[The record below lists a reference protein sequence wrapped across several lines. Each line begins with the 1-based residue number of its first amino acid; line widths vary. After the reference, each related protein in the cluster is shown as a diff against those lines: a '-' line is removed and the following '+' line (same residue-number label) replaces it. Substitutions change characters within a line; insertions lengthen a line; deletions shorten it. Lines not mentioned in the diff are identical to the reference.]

1 MNEMMIKSLSEK
13 LDQSQPVLRK
23 LDSYWCGQQPA
34 AYLSK
39 GAREALGTSLTG
51 LAVNFP
57 KLAVTAL
64 AERLNITGFRA
75 QGDGAEPSP
84 DLWKIWNRNRMDD
97 GSAQAHIDALVY
109 GRSFVMVWAG
119 PRGPQIT
126 VESPH
131 QIAVHHD
138 PVSHQ
143 VTAAFKRWA
152 VNGQAHGVLY
162 LADQI
167 HTYRSSSN
175 VVDGAFP
182 ATNWD
187 LVETIANPFGVVPV
201 VPIVNR
207 GRLMDLDG
215 VSEMTDIMGLSDAL
229 NKLSADA
236 MVSSEFYARP
246 RRWATGLEL
255 AEDDDGNVIQPFS
268 DEAGKLWIS
277 EDTETKFGQF
287 DGSRLDGYSDLMQ
300 TVTQQIGALSG
311 LPPHYLGLY
320 GDQPPSA
327 DSIRSAEASLV
338 SRVYTLQRIFGNAWE
353 QVAAL
358 VLAVKDGVDPLDVEL
373 GTVWAGPE
381 TRTPAQAADAAV
393 KLKTMGVPLSIVLE
407 DSLGYSPAQLERVRT
422 ALRAEALDTAGVNLT
437 ELVQ

>member
-1 MNEMMIKSLSEK
+1 MNDVIKNLSEK
-13 LDQSQPVLRK
+13 LDRNAPALDK
-23 LDSYWCGQQPA
+23 LDNYWRGTQPA

-39 GAREALGTSLTG
+39 EAREALGSSLTG

-75 QGDGAEPSP
+75 AAEGEEPP
-84 DLWKIWNRNRMDD
+84 ADLWRAWNRNRMDD
-97 GSAQAHIDALVY
+97 GAAQAHIDALVY

-126 VESPH
+126 VESPR
-131 QIAVHHD
+131 QMAVTHD

-152 VNGQAHGVLY
+152 DNGEAHGVLY

-167 HTYRSSSN
+167 QIMKAQAN
-175 VVDGAFP
+175 VTGNVFP
-182 ATNWD
+182 ATGWTVVD
-187 LVETIANPFGVVPV
+187 TIANPLGIVPV

-215 VSEMTDIMGLSDAL
+215 VSEMTDILGLADAL
-229 NKLSADA
+229 NKLSSDA
-236 MVSSEFYARP
+236 LVSSEFYARP

-255 AEDDDGNVIQPFS
+255 QEGPDGEVIQPFTN
-268 DEAGKLWIS
+268 EAGKLWIS

-287 DGSRLDGYSDLMQ
+287 DGARLDGYSDLIG

-311 LPPHYLGLY
+311 LPPHYLGLF

-358 VLAVKDGVDPLDVEL
+358 VLAVMNGVDPYDVEL
-373 GTVWAGPE
+373 STVWQTPE

-393 KLKTMGVPLSIVLE
+393 KLKTMGVPLTVVLE
-407 DSLGYSPAQLERVRT
+407 DTLGYSPTQIERVRV
-422 ALRAEALDTAGVNLT
+422 AQREEALDAAGVNLA
-437 ELVQ
+437 ELAQ

>member
-1 MNEMMIKSLSEK
+1 MNEIIKQLSEK
-13 LDQSQPVLRK
+13 LDQNTPTLDK
-23 LDSYWCGQQPA
+23 LDNYWRGTQPA

-39 GAREALGTSLTG
+39 EAREALGSSLTG

-75 QGDGAEPSP
+75 AAEGEEPP
-84 DLWKIWNRNRMDD
+84 AELWRAWNRNRMDD
-97 GSAQAHIDALVY
+97 GAAQAHIDALVY

-126 VESPH
+126 VESPR
-131 QIAVHHD
+131 QMAVTYD

-152 VNGQAHGVLY
+152 NNGEAHGVLY
-162 LADQI
+162 LADKIQI
-167 HTYRSSSN
+167 MKAQAN
-175 VVDGAFP
+175 VTDNVFP
-182 ATNWD
+182 ATGWTVVD
-187 LVETIANPFGVVPV
+187 TIANPLGVVPV

-215 VSEMTDIMGLSDAL
+215 VSEMTDILGLADAL
-229 NKLSADA
+229 NKLSSDA
-236 MVSSEFYARP
+236 LVSSEFYARP

-255 AEDDDGNVIQPFS
+255 QEDEEGNVVQPFTN
-268 DEAGKLWIS
+268 EAGKLWIS
-277 EDTETKFGQF
+277 EETETKFGQF
-287 DGSRLDGYSDLMQ
+287 DGARLDGYSDLIG

-311 LPPHYLGLY
+311 LPPHYLGLF

-358 VLAVKDGVDPLDVEL
+358 VLAVMNGVDPYDVEL
-373 GTVWAGPE
+373 STVWQTPE

-393 KLKTMGVPLSIVLE
+393 KLKTMGVPLTVVLE
-407 DSLGYSPAQLERVRT
+407 DTLGYSPTQIERVRV
-422 ALRAEALDTAGVNLT
+422 AQREEALDAAGVNLA
-437 ELVQ
+437 ELAQ

>member
-1 MNEMMIKSLSEK
+1 MNDVIKNLSEK
-13 LDQSQPVLRK
+13 LDRNAPALDK
-23 LDSYWCGQQPA
+23 LDNYWRGTQPA

-39 GAREALGTSLTG
+39 EAREALGSSLTG

-75 QGDGAEPSP
+75 PADGEEPP
-84 DLWKIWNRNRMDD
+84 ADLWRAWNRNRMDD
-97 GSAQAHIDALVY
+97 GAAQAHIDALVY

-126 VESPH
+126 VESPR
-131 QIAVHHD
+131 QMAVTYD
-138 PVSHQ
+138 PVTHQ

-152 VNGQAHGVLY
+152 DNGEAHGVLY

-167 HTYRSSSN
+167 QIMKAQAN
-175 VVDGAFP
+175 VTDNVFP
-182 ATNWD
+182 ATGWTV
-187 LVETIANPFGVVPV
+187 VETIVNPLGIVPV

-215 VSEMTDIMGLSDAL
+215 VSEMTDILGLADAL
-229 NKLSADA
+229 NKLSSDA
-236 MVSSEFYARP
+236 LVSSEFYARP

-255 AEDDDGNVIQPFS
+255 QEDEEGNVVQPFTN
-268 DEAGKLWIS
+268 EAGKLWIS

-287 DGSRLDGYSDLMQ
+287 DGARLDGYSDLIG

-311 LPPHYLGLY
+311 LPPHYLGLF

-358 VLAVKDGVDPLDVEL
+358 VLAVMNGVDPYDVEL
-373 GTVWAGPE
+373 STVWQTPE

-393 KLKTMGVPLSIVLE
+393 KLKTMGVPLTIVLE
-407 DSLGYSPAQLERVRT
+407 DSLGYSPAQVERVRV
-422 ALRAEALDTAGVNLT
+422 AQRAEALDSAGVNLA
-437 ELVQ
+437 ELAQ

>member
-1 MNEMMIKSLSEK
+1 MNDVIKNLSEK
-13 LDQSQPVLRK
+13 LDRNAPALDK
-23 LDSYWCGQQPA
+23 LDNYWRGTQPA

-39 GAREALGTSLTG
+39 EAREALGSSLTG

-75 QGDGAEPSP
+75 AAEGEEPP
-84 DLWKIWNRNRMDD
+84 ADLWRAWNRNRMDD
-97 GSAQAHIDALVY
+97 GAAQAHIDALVY

-126 VESPH
+126 VESPR
-131 QIAVHHD
+131 QMAVTHD

-152 VNGQAHGVLY
+152 DNGEAHGVLY

-167 HTYRSSSN
+167 QIMKAQAN
-175 VVDGAFP
+175 VTGNVFP
-182 ATNWD
+182 ATGWTVVD
-187 LVETIANPFGVVPV
+187 TIANPLGIVPV

-215 VSEMTDIMGLSDAL
+215 VSEMTDILGLADAL
-229 NKLSADA
+229 NKLSSDA
-236 MVSSEFYARP
+236 LVSSEFYARP

-255 AEDDDGNVIQPFS
+255 QEDEEGNVVQPFTN
-268 DEAGKLWIS
+268 EAGKLWIS

-287 DGSRLDGYSDLMQ
+287 DGARLDGYSDLIG

-311 LPPHYLGLY
+311 LPPHYLGLF

-358 VLAVKDGVDPLDVEL
+358 VLAVMNGVDPYDVEL
-373 GTVWAGPE
+373 STVWQTPE

-393 KLKTMGVPLSIVLE
+393 KLKTMGVPLTVVLE
-407 DSLGYSPAQLERVRT
+407 DTLGYSPTQIERVRV
-422 ALRAEALDTAGVNLT
+422 AQREEALDAAGVNLA
-437 ELVQ
+437 ELAQ

>member
-1 MNEMMIKSLSEK
+1 MNDVIKQLSEK
-13 LDQSQPVLRK
+13 LDQTAPVLDQ
-23 LDSYWCGQQPA
+23 LDTYWEGTQPA

-39 GAREALGTSLTG
+39 GAREALGSNLTG

-75 QGDGAEPSP
+75 QGDGEEPP
-84 DLWKIWNRNRMDD
+84 TDLWKIWNRNRMDD
-97 GSAQAHIDALVY
+97 GAAQAHIDALVY

-126 VESPH
+126 VESPR
-131 QIAVHHD
+131 QVAVTHD
-138 PVSHQ
+138 PVTRQ

-152 VNGQAHGVLY
+152 ANGVAHGVLY
-162 LADQI
+162 SVDKIQI
-167 HTYRSSSN
+167 YKGKGN
-175 VVDGAFP
+175 VESGVFP
-182 ATNWD
+182 STGWD
-187 LVETIANPFGVVPV
+187 LVDTIGNPLGVVPV

-215 VSEMTDIMGLSDAL
+215 VSEMSDIMGLADAL

-236 MVSSEFYARP
+236 LVSSEFYARP

-287 DGSRLDGYSDLMQ
+287 DGARLDGYSDLIE

-311 LPPHYLGLY
+311 LPPHYLGLF

-338 SRVYTLQRIFGNAWE
+338 SRAYTLQRIFGNAWE

-358 VLAVKDGVDPLDVEL
+358 VLAVQDGIDPYSVEL
-373 GTVWAGPE
+373 STVWQSPE

-407 DSLGYSPAQLERVRT
+407 DSMGYSPAQLQRVRE
-422 ALRAEALDTAGVNLT
+422 ALRAEALDTAGVNLS

>member
-1 MNEMMIKSLSEK
+1 MLEIIKSLSEK
-13 LDQSQPVLRK
+13 LNESAPELRK
-23 LDSYWCGQQPA
+23 LDLYWRGTQPA
-34 AYLSK
+34 AYLSAE
-39 GAREALGTSLTG
+39 AREALGSNLTG

-57 KLAVTAL
+57 KLTVTAL
-64 AERLNITGFRA
+64 AERLNVVGFRA
-75 QGDGAEPSP
+75 QGDAQEPDN

-97 GSAQAHIDALVY
+97 GAAQAHVDALVY

-126 VESPH
+126 VESAH
-131 QIAVHHD
+131 QVAVRHD

-152 VNGQAHGVLY
+152 ANGEAHGVLY
-162 LADQI
+162 LADEI
-167 HTYRSSSN
+167 LTYRSTSN
-175 VVDGAFP
+175 VADGAFP
-182 ATNWD
+182 TTNWE
-187 LVETIANPFGVVPV
+187 LVERLTNPLGVVPV

-215 VSEMTDIMGLSDAL
+215 VSEMTDIMGLADAL
-229 NKLSADA
+229 NKLSSDA
-236 MVSSEFYARP
+236 LVSSEFYARP

-277 EDTETKFGQF
+277 EDNETKFGQF
-287 DGSRLDGYSDLMQ
+287 DGARLDGYSDLIS

-311 LPPHYLGLY
+311 LPPHYLGLF

-338 SRVYTLQRIFGNAWE
+338 SRAYTLQRIFGNAWE

-358 VLAVKDGVDPLDVEL
+358 VLAVKNGIDPYDVEL
-373 GTVWAGPE
+373 VTVWNSPE

-407 DSLGYSPAQLERVRT
+407 DTLGYSPAQIERVQIAQRT
-422 ALRAEALDTAGVNLT
+422 EALNASGVDLT
-437 ELVQ
+437 ELAQ